1 MKMKKKFLLIP
12 AGLVVAGSLV
22 WINSQNSI
30 PAGTQKRVE
39 VSAKNPEQL
48 FTLSQESLRLIM
60 RHGDK
65 ESIPKLQKS
74 VGELEA
80 ILVVYEKQGLSI
92 GKAEKLIAQYKEDSA
107 VLSQTAQPFL
117 KKLKVYDQYEE
128 EQEEKFLLSID
139 QIGLYELKTAYKKLS
154 KIRLDY
160 LKEPSSVLEEE
171 YHVNAEALRQTIKEL
186 YLDNAIEEPLYGYLD
201 NHNRYFETT
210 VICYNKA
217 GTERIHRLRA
227 NSYAIK
233 TELQML
239 PSL

>member
-1 MKMKKKFLLIP
+1 MKKMFLLIP
-12 AGLVVAGSLV
+12 VGLIAAGGLI
-22 WINSQNSI
+22 WIDSQNSVHKET
-30 PAGTQKRVE
+30 PKRVE
-39 VSAKNPEQL
+39 VSTKNPEQL

-65 ESIPKLQKS
+65 ESIPTLQKS

-80 ILVVYEKQGLSI
+80 ILIVYEKQGLSI
-92 GKAEKLIAQYKEDSA
+92 GKAEKLIAQYKEDSEA
-107 VLSQTAQPFL
+107 LSQTAQPFL
-117 KKLKVYDQYEE
+117 EKLKVYDQYEE
-128 EQEEKFLLSID
+128 EKEEKFLLSID
-139 QIGLYELKTAYKKLS
+139 QIGLYELKTAYKKLT

-171 YHVNAEALRQTIKEL
+171 YRASAERLTQTIKEL
-186 YLDNAIEEPLYGYLD
+186 YLDSAIEEPLYAYLD

-210 VICYNKA
+210 VMCYKKA
-217 GTERIHRLRA
+217 GTERVHRLRA